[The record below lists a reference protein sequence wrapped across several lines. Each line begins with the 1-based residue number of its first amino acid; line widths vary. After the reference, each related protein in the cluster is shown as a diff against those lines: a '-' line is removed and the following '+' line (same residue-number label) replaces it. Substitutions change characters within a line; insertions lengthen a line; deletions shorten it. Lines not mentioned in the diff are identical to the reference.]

1 MRASCLQAGVSL
13 MLLVIWVQQASAQ
26 ILLQPNKLKPFTTD
40 GCSVWIDGTV
50 AEPYLWRHC
59 CVAHDKAYWVGGT
72 ELERT
77 KADKDLLVCVSDVSS
92 KAMGNYMHFFVSAA
106 GGPFMMTPYR
116 WGYGWDFLE
125 RGKLR
130 LTSFCRWPRR
140 QLLRM
145 QLRTRCPLSPKR
157 NSRFRLWF
165 YRDANGF
172 VRAMRPVQQVRL
184 EIRARLNRLQV
195 R

>member
-26 ILLQPNKLKPFTTD
+26 ISLQPNKLKPFTTD

-50 AEPYLWRHC
+50 SEPYLWRHC

-77 KADKDLLVCVSDVSS
+77 KADEDLLVCVSDVSS

-125 RGKLR
+125 RGK
-130 LTSFCRWPRR
+130 PRGYKTPTAAEWI
-140 QLLRM
+140 QVNELLS
-145 QLRTRCPLSPKR
+145 LAEKTITEDAIAHPVPLKPEKK
-157 NSRFRLWF
+157 
-165 YRDANGF
+165 
-172 VRAMRPVQQVRL
+172 
-184 EIRARLNRLQV
+184 
-195 R
+195 

>member
-125 RGKLR
+125 RGK
-130 LTSFCRWPRR
+130 PRGYKTPTAAEWA
-140 QLLRM
+140 QVNELL
-145 QLRTRCPLSPKR
+145 PLAEKTIAE
-157 NSRFRLWF
+157 
-165 YRDANGF
+165 DA
-172 VRAMRPVQQVRL
+172 AAHPVPL
-184 EIRARLNRLQV
+184 KPEKK
-195 R
+195 